1 MRILFLSSEAVPFV
15 KTGGLADVAGALPR
29 VLQQMGHDVRLV
41 IPRYGDI
48 DPRFRLLP
56 LMPEIKV
63 RWGEEYLTGSVLR
76 CDYPGSRMPVYFI
89 DEPSFS
95 WRKGIYGTGK
105 SDFADNDRR
114 FAFFS
119 MAALWLVKG
128 LDWQPDVI
136 HANDWQTGLV
146 PALLKHHHE
155 IARDPFFS
163 NVKSVFAIHNMAYQG
178 NVDKFVVPQIG
189 LPWDVFTQDGMEFY
203 GRASYLKAGIA
214 YADAVVTVS
223 PTYAQE
229 IQHEEMGAGMH
240 GTLSH
245 RAPDLHGILN
255 GIDTTEWNPETDPTL
270 PARFA
275 EPTLQGKANC
285 KAELQKLCGLPVD
298 PKIPVIGMASRLVA
312 QKGFKLIA
320 DALDELLALD
330 AQFVILGTGDE
341 EFEKAFTEAGEAHP
355 TRLHM
360 RLAYDVPFSHRL
372 IAGSDI
378 FLMPSLFE
386 PCGLTQLY
394 SMRYGTVPVVR
405 HTGGL
410 ADSVTAYPAEGATGF
425 SFEEPT
431 SEALVAALKSA
442 LDVYTKNPAA
452 WDKLRR
458 EGMRRDW
465 SWGAAAASY
474 IDLYKGIAA
483 KS

>member
-1 MRILFLSSEAVPFV
+1 
-15 KTGGLADVAGALPR
+15 LADVAGALPR
-29 VLQQMGHDVRLV
+29 VLQQLGHDVRLV

-63 RWGEEYLTGSVLR
+63 RWGDEFLTGSVLR

-105 SDFADNDRR
+105 ADFADNDRR

-128 LDWQPDVI
+128 LDWQPDVV

-155 IARDPFFS
+155 LAEDPFFK
-163 NVKSVFAIHNMAYQG
+163 NIKSVFAIHNMAYQG
-178 NVDKFVVPQIG
+178 NADKFVLPQIG
-189 LPWDVFTQDGMEFY
+189 LPWDIFTQDGMEFY
-203 GRASYLKAGIA
+203 GKASYLKSGIA

-223 PTYAQE
+223 PTYAKE
-229 IQHEEMGAGMH
+229 IQTEEMGAGMH
-240 GTLSH
+240 GTLQRRSD
-245 RAPDLHGILN
+245 DLYGILN
-255 GIDTTEWNPETDPTL
+255 GIDTTEWNPETDPSLSSRFTQTTL
-270 PARFA
+270 R
-275 EPTLQGKANC
+275 GKAEC
-285 KAELQKLCGLPVD
+285 KAELQKLSGLPVD
-298 PKIPVIGMASRLVA
+298 PTVPLVGMASRLVA

-320 DALDELLALD
+320 DALDQLLAMD
-330 AQFVILGTGDE
+330 AQFVVLGTGDE
-341 EFEKAFTEAGEAHP
+341 EFEKVFADAAEAHP
-355 TRLHM
+355 TRIHL

-372 IAGSDI
+372 IAGSDL

-405 HTGGL
+405 RTGGL
-410 ADSVTAYPAEGATGF
+410 ADSVVPYPVEGATGF
-425 SFEEPT
+425 AFEEATP
-431 SEALVAALKSA
+431 EAMVEAVRSA
-442 LDVYTKNPAA
+442 LIVYAT
-452 WDKLRR
+452 DKASWELIRSN
-458 EGMRRDW
+458 GMATDW
-465 SWGAAAASY
+465 SWNAAAGQY
-474 IDLYKGIAA
+474 INLYKKLAEV
-483 KS
+483 